1 VINNPDIRY
10 FTLNSGYRKSD
21 NAQVFFK
28 STLYLFFTPDFDK
41 EKTLITASDLSLDRG
56 AKNLITA
63 SSFTIHPNHKVGLVG
78 SNGCGKSSLFAALL
92 GELSPDAGDL
102 SLPSSWSIA
111 TVKQETPSL
120 EQSALDY
127 VMDGDKEY
135 RQLEQQL
142 EQARQNDD
150 GNLEAIIINKIDTI
164 HGYSLPARA
173 GELLHGLG
181 FLQNQLANPV
191 KDFSGGWRMRL
202 NLAQALISRADL
214 LLLDEPTNHLDLDAV
229 IWLQRWLKRF
239 TGTLVLISHDRD
251 FLDTVINQILHI
263 EHQRAKLYSGNYTAF
278 ERQRAEHLAQ
288 QDVQFQKQQK
298 EAANLTAFVD
308 RFRAKASK
316 AKQAQSRLKRLEKLP
331 NLAPAHVDS
340 QFTFNFEQPDNLP
353 YPLLSLTESQC
364 GYNAETIILNDVG
377 LTLVPGSRI
386 GLLGRNGAGKSTLIK
401 SLAGEIALLNGERYC
416 AQELKIGY
424 FSQHQLEQLHGK
436 SSPVDHILRAKPALG
451 EPQARSFLGKFG
463 FSGDQA
469 LDAVINMSGGEKA
482 RLVLALIVL
491 EKPQL
496 LLLDEPTN
504 HLDLEMRQAL
514 VMALQD
520 FGGAIILIAH
530 DRFLLESCVDEFYL
544 VANGNVID
552 FNGDIDDYQ
561 QWLNDDKKQTFT
573 NNKIG
578 NASNENVNEDKGLDK
593 KQLRQQQAELRKK
606 SAPLRKESEKLEKKI
621 TQWQA
626 ELAQVETLLSDSDI
640 YQAERKKELTT
651 QLKLQANLTGNI
663 EESEMLWL
671 EIAEQIE
678 DIMSS
683 N

>member
-1 VINNPDIRY
+1 M
-10 FTLNSGYRKSD
+10 
-21 NAQVFFK
+21 
-28 STLYLFFTPDFDK
+28 
-41 EKTLITASDLSLDRG
+41 ITATDLSLDRG
-56 AKNLITA
+56 AKNLITS

-92 GELSPDAGDL
+92 GDLAPDSGDL
-102 SLPSSWSIA
+102 SMPASWDIA
-111 TVKQETPSL
+111 TVKQETPAL
-120 EQSALDY
+120 EQTALDY
-127 VMDGDKEY
+127 VMDGDTEF

-142 EQARQNDD
+142 AQARLTEN
-150 GNLEAIIINKIDTI
+150 GSLEASIINKIDTI
-164 HGYSLPARA
+164 NGYSLPARA

-181 FLQNQLANPV
+181 FLQSQLDNPV

-251 FLDTVINQILHI
+251 FLDTVIGQILHI
-263 EHQRAKLYSGNYTAF
+263 EHQRAKLYNGNYTAF

-288 QDVQFQKQQK
+288 QDAQYQKQQK
-298 EAANLTAFVD
+298 EAAHLTAFVD

-340 QFTFNFEQPDNLP
+340 QFTFSFEQPENLP
-353 YPLLSLTESQC
+353 YPLLSLSESQC
-364 GYNAETIILNDVG
+364 GYAKSDYSEQAIILRDVG

-401 SLAGEIALLNGERYC
+401 SLAGEISLLKGERYC

-424 FSQHQLEQLHGK
+424 FSQHQLEQLHLP

-451 EPQARSFLGKFG
+451 EPQARTFLGRFG

-469 LDAVINMSGGEKA
+469 LSQVATMSGGEKA

-544 VANGNVID
+544 VANGQVST
-552 FNGDIDDYQ
+552 FSGDIDDYQ
-561 QWLNDDKKQTFT
+561 QWLNDDKKQTIKSDRSPEP
-573 NNKIG
+573 NI
-578 NASNENVNEDKGLDK
+578 DKGLDK

-606 SAPLRKESEKLEKKI
+606 AAPLKKQAEKLEKKI
-621 TQWQA
+621 HQWQD
-626 ELAQVETLLSDSDI
+626 ELAKVEALLADSDI
-640 YQAERKKELTT
+640 YQAEHKSELTEL
-651 QLKLQANLTGNI
+651 LKSQGCLKSDI
-663 EESEMLWL
+663 EENEMLWFEL
-671 EIAEQIE
+671 AEQIE
-678 DIMSS
+678 EIMSVD

>member
-1 VINNPDIRY
+1 MIIA
-10 FTLNSGYRKSD
+10 T
-21 NAQVFFK
+21 
-28 STLYLFFTPDFDK
+28 
-41 EKTLITASDLSLDRG
+41 DLSLDRG
-56 AKNLITA
+56 AKNLIKS

-92 GELSPDAGDL
+92 GDLSPDSGDL
-102 SLPSSWSIA
+102 ALPSSWDIA
-111 TVKQETPSL
+111 TVRQETPSL
-120 EQSALDY
+120 EQTALDY
-127 VMDGDKEY
+127 VMDGDKEF

-142 EQARQNDD
+142 EQARSADN
-150 GNLEAIIINKIDTI
+150 GNLEATLINKIDTI
-164 HGYSLPARA
+164 SGYSLPARA

-181 FLQNQLANPV
+181 FLQSQLDNPV

-251 FLDTVINQILHI
+251 FLDTVIGQILHI

-278 ERQRAEHLAQ
+278 ERQRREHLAQ
-288 QDVQFQKQQK
+288 QDAQFQKQQK
-298 EAANLTAFVD
+298 EAAHLTAFVD

-331 NLAPAHVDS
+331 DLAPAHVDS
-340 QFTFNFEQPDNLP
+340 QFTFSFAEPESLP
-353 YPLLSLTESQC
+353 YPLLSLKESQC
-364 GYNAETIILNDVG
+364 GYPKSDHGEQAIILDSVG
-377 LTLVPGSRI
+377 LTLIPGSRI

-401 SLAGEIALLNGERYC
+401 SLAGELSLLGGERYC
-416 AQELKIGY
+416 AQDLTVGY
-424 FSQHQLEQLHGK
+424 FSQHQLEQLHAP

-451 EPQARSFLGKFG
+451 EPQARTFLGKFG

-469 LDAVINMSGGEKA
+469 LSQVSTMSGGEKA

-544 VANGNVID
+544 VANGRVSD

-561 QWLNDDKKQTFT
+561 QWLNDDKKQAIKSIKTEQQS
-573 NNKIG
+573 
-578 NASNENVNEDKGLDK
+578 ADKGLDK

-606 SAPLRKESEKLEKKI
+606 SGPLRKEADKLEKKVHA
-621 TQWQA
+621 WQE
-626 ELAQVETLLSDSDI
+626 ELTKLEALLSDSDL
-640 YQAERKKELTT
+640 YQAERKNELTDLIKK
-651 QLKLQANLTGNI
+651 QAKLKGDI
-663 EESEMLWL
+663 EENEMLWL
-671 EIAEQIE
+671 ELAEQIE
-678 DIMSS
+678 EMMTDIG
-683 N
+683 

>member
-1 VINNPDIRY
+1 MIIA
-10 FTLNSGYRKSD
+10 T
-21 NAQVFFK
+21 
-28 STLYLFFTPDFDK
+28 
-41 EKTLITASDLSLDRG
+41 DLSLDRG
-56 AKNLITA
+56 AKNLIKA
-63 SSFTIHPNHKVGLVG
+63 SNFTIHPNHKVGLVG

-102 SLPSSWSIA
+102 SMPSSWDIA

-120 EQSALDY
+120 ERSALDY
-127 VMDGDKEY
+127 VMDGDKEF

-142 EQARQNDD
+142 EQARTNDD
-150 GNLEAIIINKIDTI
+150 GNLEAILINKIDTI

-181 FLQNQLANPV
+181 FLQNQLVNPV

-251 FLDTVINQILHI
+251 FLDTVIGQILHI
-263 EHQRAKLYSGNYTAF
+263 EHQRAKLYNGNYTAF
-278 ERQRAEHLAQ
+278 ERQRTEHLAQ
-288 QDVQFQKQQK
+288 QDAQYQKQEK
-298 EAANLTAFVD
+298 EAAHLTAFVD

-331 NLAPAHVDS
+331 DLAPAHVDS
-340 QFTFNFEQPDNLP
+340 QFTFNFEQPESLP

-364 GYNAETIILNDVG
+364 GYSADSIILNDVG

-416 AQELKIGY
+416 AKELKIGY
-424 FSQHQLEQLHGK
+424 FSQHQLEQLHSS
-436 SSPVDHILRAKPALG
+436 SSPVDHIIRAKPALG

-469 LDAVINMSGGEKA
+469 LESVNTMSGGEKA

-520 FGGAIILIAH
+520 FEGAIILIAH

-544 VANGNVID
+544 VANGQVSD
-552 FNGDIDDYQ
+552 FSGDIDDYQ
-561 QWLNDDKKQTFT
+561 QWLNDDKKQSFS
-573 NNKIG
+573 NKANDS
-578 NASNENVNEDKGLDK
+578 NATDKSLDK

-606 SAPLRKESEKLEKKI
+606 SAPLRKEADQLEKKI
-621 TQWQA
+621 HQWQIQ
-626 ELAQVETLLSDSDI
+626 LTQVETLLSDSDI
-640 YQAERKKELTT
+640 YQAERKNELTT
-651 QLKLQANLTGNI
+651 QLKLQAKLKNNI
-663 EESEMLWL
+663 EEQEMRWL
-671 EIAEQIE
+671 ELAEQIE
-678 DIMSS
+678 EMMAS
-683 N
+683 

>member
-1 VINNPDIRY
+1 MGIISISLCHFPEEVP
-10 FTLNSGYRKSD
+10 
-21 NAQVFFK
+21 
-28 STLYLFFTPDFDK
+28 
-41 EKTLITASDLSLDRG
+41 LIIATDLSLDRG
-56 AKNLITA
+56 AKNLIKS

-92 GELSPDAGDL
+92 GDLAPDSGDL
-102 SLPSSWSIA
+102 ALPSSWDIA
-111 TVKQETPSL
+111 TVRQETPSL
-120 EQSALDY
+120 EQTALDY
-127 VMDGDKEY
+127 VMDGDKEF
-135 RQLEQQL
+135 RQLEQKL
-142 EQARQNDD
+142 EQARITDN
-150 GNLEAIIINKIDTI
+150 GNLEATLINKIDTI
-164 HGYSLPARA
+164 SGYSLPARA

-181 FLQNQLANPV
+181 FLQSQLDNPV

-251 FLDTVINQILHI
+251 FLDTVIGQILHI

-278 ERQRAEHLAQ
+278 ERQRREHLAQ
-288 QDVQFQKQQK
+288 QDAQFQKQQK
-298 EAANLTAFVD
+298 EAAHLTAFVD

-331 NLAPAHVDS
+331 DLAPAHVDS
-340 QFTFNFEQPDNLP
+340 QFTFSFAEPESLP
-353 YPLLSLTESQC
+353 YPLLSLKESQC
-364 GYNAETIILNDVG
+364 GYPKSDHGEQAIILDSVG
-377 LTLVPGSRI
+377 LTLIPGSRI

-401 SLAGEIALLNGERYC
+401 SLAGELALLGGERYC
-416 AQELKIGY
+416 AQDLTVGY
-424 FSQHQLEQLHGK
+424 FSQHQLEQLHAP

-451 EPQARSFLGKFG
+451 EPQARTFLGKFG

-469 LDAVINMSGGEKA
+469 LSQVSTMSGGEKA

-544 VANGNVID
+544 VANGRVSD
-552 FNGDIDDYQ
+552 FSGDIDDYQ
-561 QWLNDDKKQTFT
+561 QWLNDDKKQAIKSIKTDQQ
-573 NNKIG
+573 NG
-578 NASNENVNEDKGLDK
+578 DKGLDK
-593 KQLRQQQAELRKK
+593 KQLRQQQAELRRK
-606 SAPLRKESEKLEKKI
+606 SAPLRKEADKLEKKVHV
-621 TQWQA
+621 WQEA
-626 ELAQVETLLSDSDI
+626 LTKLEALLSDSDI
-640 YQAERKKELTT
+640 YQAERKAELTDL
-651 QLKLQANLTGNI
+651 LKKQAKLKGDI
-663 EESEMLWL
+663 EENEMLWL
-671 EIAEQIE
+671 ELAEEIE
-678 DIMSS
+678 EMMSVTD
-683 N
+683 

>member
-1 VINNPDIRY
+1 M
-10 FTLNSGYRKSD
+10 
-21 NAQVFFK
+21 
-28 STLYLFFTPDFDK
+28 
-41 EKTLITASDLSLDRG
+41 ITATLCHFTEEIPLIIATDLSLDRG
-56 AKNLITA
+56 AKNLIKS

-92 GELSPDAGDL
+92 GELAPDSGDL
-102 SLPSSWSIA
+102 AMPTSWDIA

-120 EQSALDY
+120 EKSALDY
-127 VMDGDKEY
+127 VMDGDKEF
-135 RQLEQQL
+135 RQLEHNL
-142 EQARQNDD
+142 EQARIMDN
-150 GNLEAIIINKIDTI
+150 GNLEATIINQIDTI
-164 HGYSLPARA
+164 NGYSLPARA

-181 FLQNQLANPV
+181 FLQSQLDNPV

-251 FLDTVINQILHI
+251 FLDTVIGQILHI
-263 EHQRAKLYSGNYTAF
+263 EHQQAKLYSGNYTAF
-278 ERQRAEHLAQ
+278 ERQRREHLAQ
-288 QDVQFQKQQK
+288 QDAQYQKQQK
-298 EAANLTAFVD
+298 EAAHLTAFVD

-331 NLAPAHVDS
+331 DLAPAHVDS
-340 QFTFNFEQPDNLP
+340 QFTFSFAEPESLP
-353 YPLLSLTESQC
+353 YPLLSLDKSQC
-364 GYNAETIILNDVG
+364 GYPKSDHGEQAIILDDVG
-377 LTLVPGSRI
+377 LTLIPGSRI

-401 SLAGEIALLNGERYC
+401 SLAGELALLSGERYC
-416 AQELKIGY
+416 AQDLTVGY
-424 FSQHQLEQLHGK
+424 FSQHQLEQLHAP

-451 EPQARSFLGKFG
+451 EPQARTFLGKFG

-469 LDAVINMSGGEKA
+469 LSQVATMSGGEKA

-544 VANGNVID
+544 VANGRVSD
-552 FNGDIDDYQ
+552 FSGDIDDYQ
-561 QWLNDDKKQTFT
+561 QWLNDDKKQAIKSIKTDQQ
-573 NNKIG
+573 NG
-578 NASNENVNEDKGLDK
+578 DKGLDK

-606 SAPLRKESEKLEKKI
+606 SAPLRKEADKLEKKVH
-621 TQWQA
+621 QWQE
-626 ELAQVETLLSDSDI
+626 ELTKVEALLSDSNI
-640 YQAERKKELTT
+640 YQAEHKIELTDL
-651 QLKLQANLTGNI
+651 LKKQANLKSDI
-663 EESEMLWL
+663 EENEMLWL

-678 DIMSS
+678 EMMSVT

>member
-1 VINNPDIRY
+1 MIIA
-10 FTLNSGYRKSD
+10 T
-21 NAQVFFK
+21 
-28 STLYLFFTPDFDK
+28 
-41 EKTLITASDLSLDRG
+41 DLSLDRG
-56 AKNLITA
+56 AKNLIKS

-92 GELSPDAGDL
+92 GDLAPDSGDL
-102 SLPSSWSIA
+102 ALPSSWDIA
-111 TVKQETPSL
+111 TVRQETPSL
-120 EQSALDY
+120 EQTALDY
-127 VMDGDKEY
+127 VMDGDKEF
-135 RQLEQQL
+135 RQLEQKL
-142 EQARQNDD
+142 EQARITDN
-150 GNLEAIIINKIDTI
+150 GNLEATLINKIDTI
-164 HGYSLPARA
+164 SGYSLPARA

-181 FLQNQLANPV
+181 FLQSQLDNPV

-251 FLDTVINQILHI
+251 FLDTVIGQILHI
-263 EHQRAKLYSGNYTAF
+263 EHQRAKLYTGNYTAF
-278 ERQRAEHLAQ
+278 ERQRREHLAQ
-288 QDVQFQKQQK
+288 QDAQFQKQQK
-298 EAANLTAFVD
+298 EAAHLTAFVD

-331 NLAPAHVDS
+331 DLAPAHVDS
-340 QFTFNFEQPDNLP
+340 QFTFSFAEPESLP
-353 YPLLSLTESQC
+353 YPLLSLKESQC
-364 GYNAETIILNDVG
+364 GYPKSDHGEQAIILDSVG
-377 LTLVPGSRI
+377 LTLIPGSRI

-401 SLAGEIALLNGERYC
+401 SLAGELALLGGERYC
-416 AQELKIGY
+416 AQDLTVGY
-424 FSQHQLEQLHGK
+424 FSQHQLEQLHAP

-451 EPQARSFLGKFG
+451 EPQARTFLGKFG

-469 LDAVINMSGGEKA
+469 LSQVSTMSGGEKA

-544 VANGNVID
+544 VANGRVSD
-552 FNGDIDDYQ
+552 FSGDIDDYQ
-561 QWLNDDKKQTFT
+561 QWLNDDKKQAIKSIKTDQQ
-573 NNKIG
+573 NG
-578 NASNENVNEDKGLDK
+578 DKGLDK
-593 KQLRQQQAELRKK
+593 KQLRQQQAELRRK
-606 SAPLRKESEKLEKKI
+606 SAPLRKEADKLEKKVHV
-621 TQWQA
+621 WQEA
-626 ELAQVETLLSDSDI
+626 LTKLEALLSDSDI
-640 YQAERKKELTT
+640 YQAERKAELTDL
-651 QLKLQANLTGNI
+651 LKKQAKLKGDI
-663 EESEMLWL
+663 EENEMLWL
-671 EIAEQIE
+671 ELAEEIE
-678 DIMSS
+678 EMMSVTD
-683 N
+683 

>member
-1 VINNPDIRY
+1 VGVISASLCHFSEEIP
-10 FTLNSGYRKSD
+10 
-21 NAQVFFK
+21 
-28 STLYLFFTPDFDK
+28 
-41 EKTLITASDLSLDRG
+41 LIIATDLSLDRG
-56 AKNLITA
+56 AKNLIKS

-92 GELSPDAGDL
+92 GDLSPDSGDL
-102 SLPSSWSIA
+102 ALPTSWDIA
-111 TVKQETPSL
+111 TVRQETPSL
-120 EQSALDY
+120 EQTALDY
-127 VMDGDKEY
+127 VMDGDKEF

-142 EQARQNDD
+142 EQARIADN
-150 GNLEAIIINKIDTI
+150 GNLEATIINKIDTI
-164 HGYSLPARA
+164 SGYSLPARA

-181 FLQNQLANPV
+181 FLQSQLDNPV

-251 FLDTVINQILHI
+251 FLDTVIGQILHI

-278 ERQRAEHLAQ
+278 ERQRREHLAQ
-288 QDVQFQKQQK
+288 QDAQYQKQQK
-298 EAANLTAFVD
+298 EAAHLTAFVD

-331 NLAPAHVDS
+331 DLAPAHVDS
-340 QFTFNFEQPDNLP
+340 QFTFSFAEPESLP
-353 YPLLSLTESQC
+353 YPLLSLDESQC
-364 GYNAETIILNDVG
+364 GYPKSDHGEQAIILDDVG
-377 LTLVPGSRI
+377 LTLIPGSRI

-401 SLAGEIALLNGERYC
+401 SLAGELALLGGKRYC
-416 AQELKIGY
+416 AQDLTVGY
-424 FSQHQLEQLHGK
+424 FSQHQLEQLHAP

-451 EPQARSFLGKFG
+451 EPQARTFLGKFG

-469 LDAVINMSGGEKA
+469 LSQVSTMSGGEKA

-544 VANGNVID
+544 VANGRVSD
-552 FNGDIDDYQ
+552 FSGDIDDYQ
-561 QWLNDDKKQTFT
+561 QWLNDDKKQAIKSIKTDQQS
-573 NNKIG
+573 G
-578 NASNENVNEDKGLDK
+578 DKGLDK

-606 SAPLRKESEKLEKKI
+606 SAPIRKEADKLEKKVH
-621 TQWQA
+621 QWQE
-626 ELAQVETLLSDSDI
+626 ELTKVEALLSDSEI
-640 YQAERKKELTT
+640 YQSERKAELTDL
-651 QLKLQANLTGNI
+651 LKKQGNLKSDI
-663 EESEMLWL
+663 EENEMLWL
-671 EIAEQIE
+671 ELAEQIE
-678 DIMSS
+678 EMMSVTD
-683 N
+683 

>member
-1 VINNPDIRY
+1 MISIILCRFIEDLP
-10 FTLNSGYRKSD
+10 
-21 NAQVFFK
+21 
-28 STLYLFFTPDFDK
+28 
-41 EKTLITASDLSLDRG
+41 LITATDLSLDRG
-56 AKNLITA
+56 VKNLIKS

-92 GELSPDAGDL
+92 GDLAPDAGDL
-102 SLPSSWSIA
+102 SMPSSWDIA

-127 VMDGDKEY
+127 VMDGDKEF

-142 EQARQNDD
+142 EQARITDN
-150 GNLEAIIINKIDTI
+150 GNLEATIINKIDTI
-164 HGYSLPARA
+164 NGYSLPARA

-181 FLQNQLANPV
+181 FLQSQLASPV

-251 FLDTVINQILHI
+251 FLDTVIGQILHI

-278 ERQRAEHLAQ
+278 ERQRREHLAQ
-288 QDVQFQKQQK
+288 QDAQFQKQQK
-298 EAANLTAFVD
+298 EAAHLTAFVD

-331 NLAPAHVDS
+331 DLAPAHVDS
-340 QFTFNFEQPDNLP
+340 QFTFTFEQPESLP
-353 YPLLSLTESQC
+353 YPLLSLNESQC
-364 GYNAETIILNDVG
+364 GYPKSEHGEQTIILNEVG

-401 SLAGEIALLNGERYC
+401 SLAGEIALINGERYC

-424 FSQHQLEQLHGK
+424 FSQHQLEQLHPP

-451 EPQARSFLGKFG
+451 EPQARSFLGRFG

-469 LDAVINMSGGEKA
+469 LSQVATMSGGEKA

-544 VANGNVID
+544 VANGQVSD
-552 FNGDIDDYQ
+552 FSGDIDDYQ
-561 QWLNDDKKQTFT
+561 QWLNDDKKQTL
-573 NNKIG
+573 KSVKG
-578 NASNENVNEDKGLDK
+578 AEVNTDKGLDK

-606 SAPLRKESEKLEKKI
+606 AAPLKKQADKLEKKI
-621 TQWQA
+621 HQWQE
-626 ELAQVETLLSDSDI
+626 ELAKVEALLSDSEI
-640 YQAERKKELTT
+640 YQAERKAELTELLKT
-651 QLKLQANLTGNI
+651 QAKLKNDI
-663 EESEMLWL
+663 EENEMDWL
-671 EIAEQIE
+671 ELAEQIE
-678 DIMSS
+678 EIMSDIS
-683 N
+683 

>member
-1 VINNPDIRY
+1 M
-10 FTLNSGYRKSD
+10 
-21 NAQVFFK
+21 
-28 STLYLFFTPDFDK
+28 
-41 EKTLITASDLSLDRG
+41 ITATGLSLDRG
-56 AKNLITA
+56 AKNLIKS

-92 GELSPDAGDL
+92 GDLAPDSGDL
-102 SLPSSWSIA
+102 SMPTSWDIA

-120 EQSALDY
+120 EQTALDY
-127 VMDGDKEY
+127 VMDGDKEF

-142 EQARQNDD
+142 EQARITEN
-150 GNLEAIIINKIDTI
+150 GNLEATLINKIDTI
-164 HGYSLPARA
+164 NGYSLPARA

-181 FLQNQLANPV
+181 FLQSQLNNPV

-251 FLDTVINQILHI
+251 FLDTVIGQILHI

-288 QDVQFQKQQK
+288 QDAQFQKQQK
-298 EAANLTAFVD
+298 EAAHLTAFVD

-340 QFTFNFEQPDNLP
+340 QFTFSFEEPDSLP
-353 YPLLSLTESQC
+353 YPLLSLSESQC
-364 GYNAETIILNDVG
+364 GYAKSDYNEQTIILEDVG

-401 SLAGEIALLNGERYC
+401 SLAGEIALINGERYC

-424 FSQHQLEQLHGK
+424 FSQHQLEQLHPP
-436 SSPVDHILRAKPALG
+436 SSPVDHILRAKPSLG
-451 EPQARSFLGKFG
+451 EPQARTFLGKFG

-469 LDAVINMSGGEKA
+469 LSQVETMSGGEKA

-514 VMALQD
+514 VMALQN

-544 VANGNVID
+544 VANGQVSD

-561 QWLNDDKKQTFT
+561 QWLNDDKKQTVKST
-573 NNKIG
+573 KSIG
-578 NASNENVNEDKGLDK
+578 SDSDKGLDK

-606 SAPLRKESEKLEKKI
+606 AAPLKKQADSLEKKI
-621 TQWQA
+621 HQWQE
-626 ELAQVETLLSDSDI
+626 ELAKVEALLSDSDM
-640 YQAERKKELTT
+640 YQAERKGELTEL
-651 QLKLQANLTGNI
+651 LKSQGCLKSDI
-663 EESEMLWL
+663 EEKEMLWFEL
-671 EIAEQIE
+671 SEEIEE
-678 DIMSS
+678 IMSVV

>member
-1 VINNPDIRY
+1 MIIA
-10 FTLNSGYRKSD
+10 T
-21 NAQVFFK
+21 
-28 STLYLFFTPDFDK
+28 
-41 EKTLITASDLSLDRG
+41 DLSLDRG
-56 AKNLITA
+56 AKNLIKS

-92 GELSPDAGDL
+92 GDLAPDSGDL
-102 SLPSSWSIA
+102 SMPTSWDIA

-120 EQSALDY
+120 EQSAIDY
-127 VMDGDKEY
+127 VMDGDTEF
-135 RQLEQQL
+135 RQLEKEL
-142 EQARQNDD
+142 EQARLTEN
-150 GNLEAIIINKIDTI
+150 GNLEATIINKIDTI
-164 HGYSLPARA
+164 NGYSLPARA

-181 FLQNQLANPV
+181 FLQSQLDNPV

-251 FLDTVINQILHI
+251 FLDTVIGQILHI
-263 EHQRAKLYSGNYTAF
+263 EHQRANLYSGNYTAF
-278 ERQRAEHLAQ
+278 ERQRREHLAQ
-288 QDVQFQKQQK
+288 QDAQYQKQQK
-298 EAANLTAFVD
+298 EAAHLTAFVD

-331 NLAPAHVDS
+331 DLAPAHVDS
-340 QFTFNFEQPDNLP
+340 QFTFSFEEPESLP

-364 GYNAETIILNDVG
+364 GYAKSAKGEQTIILDDVG

-416 AQELKIGY
+416 AQELKVGY
-424 FSQHQLEQLHGK
+424 FSQHQLEQLHAP
-436 SSPVDHILRAKPALG
+436 SSPVDHILRAKPELG
-451 EPQARSFLGKFG
+451 EPQARTFLGKFG

-469 LDAVINMSGGEKA
+469 LSQVATMSGGEKA

-544 VANGNVID
+544 VANGRVSD
-552 FNGDIDDYQ
+552 FSGDIDDYQ
-561 QWLNDDKKQTFT
+561 QWLNDDKKQTV
-573 NNKIG
+573 KSVKAEQQGSDIG
-578 NASNENVNEDKGLDK
+578 NDKGLDK

-606 SAPLRKESEKLEKKI
+606 AAPLRKEADKLEKKI
-621 TQWQA
+621 NQWQA
-626 ELAQVETLLSDSDI
+626 EITAIEVLLSDTEL
-640 YQAERKKELTT
+640 YQAERKTELTDL
-651 QLKLQANLTGNI
+651 LKKQAELKSDLEENEMVWLELAEEI
-663 EESEMLWL
+663 EE
-671 EIAEQIE
+671 
-678 DIMSS
+678 IMSDPE
-683 N
+683 

>member
-1 VINNPDIRY
+1 
-10 FTLNSGYRKSD
+10 
-21 NAQVFFK
+21 
-28 STLYLFFTPDFDK
+28 
-41 EKTLITASDLSLDRG
+41 LIIATDLSLDRG

-92 GELSPDAGDL
+92 GELSPDSGDL
-102 SLPSSWSIA
+102 NLPSGWSIA

-127 VMDGDKEY
+127 VMDGDKEF

-142 EQARQNDD
+142 TQARINND
-150 GNLEAIIINKIDTI
+150 GNLEAILINKIDTI

-251 FLDTVINQILHI
+251 FLDTVIGQILHI

-288 QDVQFQKQQK
+288 QDVQYQKQQK
-298 EAANLTAFVD
+298 EAAHLTAFVD

-340 QFTFNFEQPDNLP
+340 QFTFSFEQPESLP

-364 GYNAETIILNDVG
+364 GYNSDTIILNDVG

-424 FSQHQLEQLHGK
+424 FSQHQLEQLHSG
-436 SSPVDHILRAKPALG
+436 SSPVDHILRAKPLLG

-469 LDAVINMSGGEKA
+469 LEAVNNMSGGEKA

-544 VANGNVID
+544 VANGHVSD
-552 FNGDIDDYQ
+552 FSGDIDDYQ
-561 QWLNDDKKQTFT
+561 QWLNEDKKQSLSNHKDD
-573 NNKIG
+573 NNSID
-578 NASNENVNEDKGLDK
+578 NNLTDKGLDK
-593 KQLRQQQAELRKK
+593 KQLRQQQAELRKQ
-606 SAPLRKESEKLEKKI
+606 SAPLRKEADKLEKKI
-621 TQWQA
+621 HQWQA
-626 ELAQVETLLSDSDI
+626 QLTEVEALLSDSEI
-640 YQAERKKELTT
+640 YQAERKNELTT
-651 QLKLQANLTGNI
+651 QLKLQANLKEKV
-663 EESEMLWL
+663 EENEMLWL
-671 EIAEQIE
+671 ELAEQIE
-678 DIMSS
+678 DIMAST

>member
-1 VINNPDIRY
+1 M
-10 FTLNSGYRKSD
+10 
-21 NAQVFFK
+21 
-28 STLYLFFTPDFDK
+28 
-41 EKTLITASDLSLDRG
+41 ITATDLSLDRG
-56 AKNLITA
+56 AKNLITG

-92 GELSPDAGDL
+92 GELSPDAGNL
-102 SLPSSWSIA
+102 SMPSTWEIA

-127 VMDGDKEY
+127 VMDGDKEF

-142 EQARQNDD
+142 DQARAKDD
-150 GNLEAIIINKIDTI
+150 GNLEATLINKIDTI
-164 HGYSLPARA
+164 NGYSLPARA

-251 FLDTVINQILHI
+251 FLDTVIGQILHI
-263 EHQRAKLYSGNYTAF
+263 EHQRAKLYSGNYTSF
-278 ERQRAEHLAQ
+278 ERQRREHLAQ
-288 QDVQFQKQQK
+288 QDAQYQKQQK
-298 EAANLTAFVD
+298 EAAHLTAFVD

-331 NLAPAHVDS
+331 DLAPSHVDS
-340 QFTFNFEQPDNLP
+340 QFTFSFEQPDSLP

-364 GYNAETIILNDVG
+364 GYNEQTIILNDVG

-401 SLAGEIALLNGERYC
+401 SLAGEITLLNGERYC

-424 FSQHQLEQLHGK
+424 FSQHQLEQLHSG
-436 SSPVDHILRAKPALG
+436 SSPVDHIIRAKPTLG

-469 LDAVINMSGGEKA
+469 LESVNTMSGGEKA

-530 DRFLLESCVDEFYL
+530 DRFLLESCVDEFFL
-544 VANGNVID
+544 VANGQVSD
-552 FNGDIDDYQ
+552 FSGDIDDYQ
-561 QWLNDDKKQTFT
+561 NWLNDDKKQAVSG
-573 NNKIG
+573 NK
-578 NASNENVNEDKGLDK
+578 NATDNKGVDK

-606 SAPLRKESEKLEKKI
+606 SAPLRKEADKLEKKI
-621 TQWQA
+621 HQWQD
-626 ELAQVETLLSDSDI
+626 ELTQIEALLSDSDI
-640 YQAERKKELTT
+640 YQSERKSELTI
-651 QLKLQANLTGNI
+651 QLKLQASLKEKI
-663 EESEMLWL
+663 EDNEMHWL
-671 EIAEQIE
+671 ELAEEIE
-678 DIMSS
+678 DILTSAS
-683 N
+683 

>member
-1 VINNPDIRY
+1 M
-10 FTLNSGYRKSD
+10 
-21 NAQVFFK
+21 
-28 STLYLFFTPDFDK
+28 
-41 EKTLITASDLSLDRG
+41 ITATDLSLDRG
-56 AKNLITA
+56 AKNLIKS

-92 GELSPDAGDL
+92 GDLTPDAGDL
-102 SLPSSWSIA
+102 SMPTSWDIA
-111 TVKQETPSL
+111 TVRQETPSL
-120 EQSALDY
+120 ERSALDY
-127 VMDGDKEY
+127 VMDGDKEF
-135 RQLEQQL
+135 RQLEHDL
-142 EQARQNDD
+142 EQARIMDN
-150 GNLEAIIINKIDTI
+150 GNLEATIINQIDTI
-164 HGYSLPARA
+164 NGYSLPARA

-181 FLQNQLANPV
+181 FLQSQLANPV

-251 FLDTVINQILHI
+251 FLDTVIGQILHI
-263 EHQRAKLYSGNYTAF
+263 EHQQAKLYSGNYTSF
-278 ERQRAEHLAQ
+278 ERQRREHLAQ
-288 QDVQFQKQQK
+288 QDAQYQKQQK
-298 EAANLTAFVD
+298 EAAHLTAFVD

-331 NLAPAHVDS
+331 DLAPAHVDS
-340 QFTFNFEQPDNLP
+340 QFTFSFEQPESLP
-353 YPLLSLTESQC
+353 YPLLSLKESQC
-364 GYNAETIILNDVG
+364 GYPKSDHGEQVTILNDVG

-401 SLAGEIALLNGERYC
+401 SLAGDIALLNGERYC

-424 FSQHQLEQLHGK
+424 FSQHQLEQLHVA

-451 EPQARSFLGKFG
+451 EPQARTFLGKFG
-463 FSGDQA
+463 FSGDQP
-469 LDAVINMSGGEKA
+469 LEPVTNMSGGEKA

-520 FGGAIILIAH
+520 FEGAIILIAH

-544 VANGNVID
+544 VANGQVSD
-552 FNGDIDDYQ
+552 FSGDIDDYQ
-561 QWLNDDKKQTFT
+561 QWLNDDKKQAVKSIKSEQQ
-573 NNKIG
+573 N
-578 NASNENVNEDKGLDK
+578 SDKGLDK

-606 SAPLRKESEKLEKKI
+606 SAPLRKEADKLEKKI
-621 TQWQA
+621 HQWQE
-626 ELAQVETLLSDSDI
+626 ELTKVEALLSDSEI
-640 YQAERKKELTT
+640 YQADRKVELTDL
-651 QLKLQANLTGNI
+651 LKKQGLLKSDI
-663 EESEMLWL
+663 EDNEMEWL
-671 EIAEQIE
+671 DLAEQIE
-678 DIMSS
+678 EMMSV
-683 N
+683 

>member
-1 VINNPDIRY
+1 VGIISISLCH
-10 FTLNSGYRKSD
+10 FLEEIS
-21 NAQVFFK
+21 
-28 STLYLFFTPDFDK
+28 
-41 EKTLITASDLSLDRG
+41 LIIATELSLDRG
-56 AKNLITA
+56 AKNLIKS

-92 GELSPDAGDL
+92 GDLSPDSGDL
-102 SLPSSWSIA
+102 ALPSSWDIA

-127 VMDGDKEY
+127 VMDGDKEF
-135 RQLEQQL
+135 RQFEQQL
-142 EQARQNDD
+142 EQARIADN
-150 GNLEAIIINKIDTI
+150 GNLEAILINKIDTI
-164 HGYSLPARA
+164 SGYSLPARA

-181 FLQNQLANPV
+181 FLQSQLDNPV

-251 FLDTVINQILHI
+251 FLDTVIGQILHI

-278 ERQRAEHLAQ
+278 ERQRREHLAQ
-288 QDVQFQKQQK
+288 QDAQFQKQQK
-298 EAANLTAFVD
+298 EAAHLTAFVD

-331 NLAPAHVDS
+331 DLAPAHVDS
-340 QFTFNFEQPDNLP
+340 QFSFSFAKPESLP
-353 YPLLSLTESQC
+353 YPLLSLKESQC
-364 GYNAETIILNDVG
+364 GYPKSDHGEQAMILDSVG
-377 LTLVPGSRI
+377 LTLIPGSRI

-401 SLAGEIALLNGERYC
+401 SLAGELTLLGGERYC
-416 AQELKIGY
+416 AQELTVGY
-424 FSQHQLEQLHGK
+424 FSQHQLEQLHAP

-451 EPQARSFLGKFG
+451 EPQARTFLGKFG

-469 LDAVINMSGGEKA
+469 LSQVSTMSGGEKA

-544 VANGNVID
+544 VANGRVSD
-552 FNGDIDDYQ
+552 FSGDIDDYQ
-561 QWLNDDKKQTFT
+561 QWLNDDKKQAIKSIKTDQQ
-573 NNKIG
+573 NG
-578 NASNENVNEDKGLDK
+578 DKGLDK

-606 SAPLRKESEKLEKKI
+606 SGPLRKEADKLEKNVH
-621 TQWQA
+621 QWQE
-626 ELAQVETLLSDSDI
+626 ELTKLEALLSDSDI
-640 YQAERKKELTT
+640 YQAEHKAELTDL
-651 QLKLQANLTGNI
+651 LKKQAKLKGDI
-663 EESEMLWL
+663 EENEVLWL
-671 EIAEQIE
+671 ELAEQIE
-678 DIMSS
+678 EMMSVTD
-683 N
+683 